1 MNTTITIKDYPCGSG
16 KTSGMIKNFNE
27 NEKYL
32 VILPELS
39 EVDRVILET
48 KHVDFVEPTTD
59 DNPLGTKSESLRELL
74 LLGSNIATTH
84 AMFERL
90 VPLAQE
96 GLLNEYCIFID
107 EVPEVVKAMASK
119 SKVSIQD
126 IYIDGGYIEVED
138 TGLVCPTDKWRQSKN
153 EVSDT
158 LDDKILRSAETG
170 CLYLLRE
177 KFFIWALPSI
187 LLFASKSLTIMTYKA
202 EGSMLVH
209 YLKRLSAPFIIDK
222 DTSKEQD
229 FREKAQALITLEK
242 IPAIYGKKNKLNL
255 SHSGQ
260 SNGIRNISYY
270 KTIVNS
276 LKNLRG
282 RKLSDIELS
291 DILLTC
297 MKSAWIKEDGKAGV
311 FAKNSKMFGVNWISN
326 KTRGTNKYAN
336 CSHLIYLYDQHIN
349 PAIGQWLNNSSKSL
363 NDAYALTELI
373 QWVWRSRIRKG
384 EPITLY
390 LPAPRMRSI
399 FINWLEGW
407 DSHKTGMFSLAD

>member
-1 MNTTITIKDYPCGSG
+1 MVSSFYYGVNMNTTITIKDYPCGSG

-119 SKVSIQD
+119 SKISIQD

-138 TGLVCPTDKWRQSKN
+138 TGLVCPTNKWRQSKN

-158 LDDKILRSAETG
+158 LDDQILRSAETG

-177 KFFIWALPSI
+177 QFFIWALPRI
-187 LLFASKSLTIMTYKA
+187 LLFASKSLTIMT
-202 EGSMLVH
+202 
-209 YLKRLSAPFIIDK
+209 
-222 DTSKEQD
+222 
-229 FREKAQALITLEK
+229 
-242 IPAIYGKKNKLNL
+242 
-255 SHSGQ
+255 
-260 SNGIRNISYY
+260 
-270 KTIVNS
+270 
-276 LKNLRG
+276 
-282 RKLSDIELS
+282 
-291 DILLTC
+291 
-297 MKSAWIKEDGKAGV
+297 
-311 FAKNSKMFGVNWISN
+311 
-326 KTRGTNKYAN
+326 
-336 CSHLIYLYDQHIN
+336 
-349 PAIGQWLNNSSKSL
+349 
-363 NDAYALTELI
+363 
-373 QWVWRSRIRKG
+373 
-384 EPITLY
+384 
-390 LPAPRMRSI
+390 
-399 FINWLEGW
+399 
-407 DSHKTGMFSLAD
+407 